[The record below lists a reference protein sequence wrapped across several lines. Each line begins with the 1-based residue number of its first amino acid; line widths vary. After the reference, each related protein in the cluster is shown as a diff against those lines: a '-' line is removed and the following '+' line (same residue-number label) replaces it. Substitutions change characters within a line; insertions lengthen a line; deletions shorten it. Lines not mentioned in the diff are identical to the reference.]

1 LLYPWQ
7 DREVANLGEEFRMK
21 IFAVMMIAAVM
32 TVATGASA
40 NEGDVHNKT
49 VMVSDVYIPSGF
61 DSSSD
66 AFVVVNGFFPHSCY
80 KMADVNVKNISPTV
94 HEITATA
101 NVTEGLCLMVIV
113 PYHKEVQLGKLVPGT
128 HTLHFM
134 NGDGT
139 YMEKQLTIER

>member
-1 LLYPWQ
+1 
-7 DREVANLGEEFRMK
+7 MK
-21 IFAVMMIAAVM
+21 VLAGMMIAALMVISS
-32 TVATGASA
+32 GAFA
-40 NEGDVHNKT
+40 AEGDVHNKT

-66 AFVVVNGFFPHSCY
+66 AFVVVNGYFPHSCY
-80 KMADVNVKNISPTV
+80 KMSDVNVKNVSPTM